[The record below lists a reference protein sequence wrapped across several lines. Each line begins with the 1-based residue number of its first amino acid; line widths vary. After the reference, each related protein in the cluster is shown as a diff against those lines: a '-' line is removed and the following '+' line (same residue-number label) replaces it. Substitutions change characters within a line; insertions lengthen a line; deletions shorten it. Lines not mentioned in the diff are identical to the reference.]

1 MPTNI
6 TNEAKAKWAEAIAT
20 KDPEKKLRLL
30 KEFYSSFPKHK
41 GTEKLE
47 MSIKR
52 QIKNLEEEL
61 AIKRSKKTGSTL
73 NIWSLKKDDMLQIA
87 LVGRLSSSIKFFERL
102 TDLDVK
108 SYQVLTSPVKGVFK
122 AINTRVQIVLT
133 PIDEQ
138 IGEDKMDKIISI
150 ARNADA
156 ILIYAEDRDYA
167 DKVIE
172 YFNTRN
178 IDITSSKLKVEIDN
192 TPHGGIRIV
201 GSSDAINE
209 RNVVEFLQSF
219 KIRNAI
225 VKITSSATMDD
236 LEDAIFG
243 RVAKKSLF
251 INHGYNPVRFDN
263 KEQFMELLINR
274 LGFIRVFTKKVGEEP
289 EDEPLILEEGAKIH
303 DLAKIIH
310 KDFAKYF
317 KHARVW
323 RNGSVVRAGKDFILY
338 DMDVVELHAT

>member
-61 AIKRSKKTGSTL
+61 AIKKSKKTGSTL
-73 NIWSLKKDDMLQIA
+73 NIWSIKKEDMLQLA
-87 LVGRLSSSIKFFERL
+87 LVGRLSTSIQFFKRL
-102 TDLDVK
+102 TDLEVK
-108 SYQVLTSPVKGVFK
+108 PYQVLTSPIKGVFK
-122 AINTRVQIVLT
+122 AMNIRMQIVLT

-138 IGEDKMDKIISI
+138 IGEEKMDKIISI

-156 ILIYAEDRDYA
+156 ILVYADDQDYA
-167 DKVIE
+167 NKVIE

-178 IDITSSKLKVEIDN
+178 IDITSNKLKVEIEN

-201 GSSDAINE
+201 GSSSNINE
-209 RNVVEFLQSF
+209 RSAIEFLESF

-225 VKITSSATMDD
+225 VKITSSATIDD

-251 INHGYNPVRFDN
+251 INYGHNPIKFDD
-263 KEQFMELLINR
+263 KERFMELLINR
-274 LGFIRVFTKKVGEEP
+274 LGFIRIFTKKVGEEP
-289 EDEPLILEEGAKIH
+289 EEEPLILEKDAKIY
-303 DLAKIIH
+303 DLAKMIH
-310 KDFAKYF
+310 KDFARHF

-323 RNGSVVRAGKDFILY
+323 RDGSVVRAGKDFMLH
-338 DMDVVELHAT
+338 DMDIIELHAT

>member
-1 MPTNI
+1 MVTNI

-61 AIKRSKKTGSTL
+61 EVRRSKKTGSTL
-73 NIWSLKKDDMLQIA
+73 NIWSIKKEDVLQIA
-87 LVGRLSSSIKFFERL
+87 LIGRLSSAIYFFKTL
-102 TDLDVK
+102 TGLDVK
-108 SYQVLTSPVKGVFK
+108 PYQVLSNPVKGVFRSMN
-122 AINTRVQIVLT
+122 IRTQIVLT

-138 IGEDKMDKIISI
+138 IGEDKLDKLISI

-156 ILIYAEDRDYA
+156 ILVYADDNNYA

-178 IDITSSKLKVEIDN
+178 IDIISDKLKVEIEN

-201 GSSDAINE
+201 GNSSYINE
-209 RNVVEFLQSF
+209 RSAVEFLQSF

-225 VKITSSATMDD
+225 VKITSDATMDD

-243 RVAKKSLF
+243 RVAKKTLF
-251 INHGYNPVRFDN
+251 INHGYNPVKFEN
-263 KEQFMELLINR
+263 KEQFMEVIINR
-274 LGFIRVFTKKVGEEP
+274 LGFIRVFTKKIGEEP
-289 EDEPLILEEGAKIH
+289 EEEPLILEDGSRVY

-310 KDFAKYF
+310 KDFARNFKY
-317 KHARVW
+317 ARVW
-323 RNGSVVRAGKDFILY
+323 RDGSAVKVGKDFMLN
-338 DMDVVELHAT
+338 DMDIVELHAT